1 LIKKR
6 ISVIFSV
13 IAVLFILLAGC
24 NEAAEPADVTT
35 YHVIGDGEKKVE
47 TIDKPSY
54 ADFYIP
60 EGMVSVYGS
69 NQLTPDEKRLYDRAK
84 EDLGH
89 FKEMVY
95 LPTDAVTYTKILELI
110 RFEEL
115 SFFPLKGRS
124 IGDYD
129 AGAGAFEVYY
139 DYYSDNTNAN
149 DTMTRINMEI
159 EAAAGEIIAELTPDM
174 NDYDKL
180 KFFHDWL
187 ITNCKTDD
195 SSSTDIYS
203 STIYGTLINK
213 VALCEGYAKT
223 FSYLCNLAGI
233 ENLIVSGVVNLPHM
247 WNMVKVD
254 GNWYHIDV
262 TYDFADENILF
273 THPEFISY
281 QYFLVSDA
289 VIENNHIIDKSIFE
303 PPAANVM
310 KDNYFIRERFTVF
323 ADSKTDEVIAHA
335 LSEAVKAK
343 RGYAVVKFDSTDLY
357 LNAVN
362 KISTAGGFDAINSA
376 VVAETGEVALYSTS
390 GYYSDYRILLFFIQ
404 YSTPLTP

>member
-1 LIKKR
+1 LTKKR
-6 ISVIFSV
+6 ISLILSV
-13 IAVLFILLAGC
+13 FTILFILLTGC
-24 NEAAEPADVTT
+24 NETARQTDVTT
-35 YHVIGDGEKKVE
+35 YHVIGDGEKTVE
-47 TIDKPSY
+47 TIEKPDY

-60 EGMVSVYGS
+60 EGMVSAYGS
-69 NQLTPDEKRLYDRAK
+69 NLLSPDEKRIYDKAK

-95 LPTDAVTYTKILELI
+95 LPTDAVTYTRILELI

-129 AGAGAFEVYY
+129 AGAGSFEVYFN
-139 DYYSDNTNAN
+139 YYSDNTTAN

-159 EAAAGEIIAELTPDM
+159 EAAAGEIMSDITPDM
-174 NDYDKL
+174 TDYDKL

-187 ITNCKTDD
+187 IKNCKTDD

-203 STIYGTLINK
+203 STIYGTLINR

-233 ENLIVSGVVNLPHM
+233 ENLIVSGTVNLPHM
-247 WNMVKVD
+247 WNMVKLD

-273 THPEFISY
+273 SHPEFISY

-289 VIENNHIIDKSIFE
+289 VIENNHVIDRTVFE
-303 PPAANVM
+303 PPVANTM
-310 KDNYFIRERFTVF
+310 KENYYIRERLTVF
-323 ADSKTDEVIAHA
+323 GDSVSDDVIAHA
-335 LSEAVKAK
+335 LTEAVKDK

-362 KISTAGGFDAINSA
+362 KISTAGGFDEINSK
-376 VVAETGEVALYSTS
+376 VVAETGEIALYSTS
-390 GYYSDYRILLFFIQ
+390 DYYSNYRILLFFIQ
-404 YSTPLTP
+404 YSNSD

>member
-1 LIKKR
+1 MIKNR
-6 ISVIFSV
+6 ISVILSV
-13 IAVLFILLAGC
+13 LIVLLLVLAGC
-24 NEAAEPADVTT
+24 NEQAEQADVTT
-35 YHVIGDGEKKVE
+35 YHVIGGGEKTVE
-47 TIDKPSY
+47 TINKPSY

-60 EGMVSVYGS
+60 EGLVTAFGS
-69 NQLTPDEKRLYDRAK
+69 SLLTPEEKRIYDRAR

-115 SFFPLKGRS
+115 SFFPLKDRS

-129 AGAGAFEVYY
+129 AGAGAFEVYFK
-139 DYYSDNTNAN
+139 YYSDNTNAN

-159 EAAAGEIIAELTPDM
+159 EAAAKAIMAEITPDM
-174 NDYDKL
+174 TDYDKL

-187 ITNCKTDD
+187 IKNCKTDD
-195 SSSTDIYS
+195 SNPTDIYS

-233 ENLIVSGVVNLPHM
+233 ENVIVAGVVNLPHM
-247 WNMVKVD
+247 WNMVRLD

-262 TYDFADENILF
+262 TYDFADENVLF

-289 VIENNHIIDKSIFE
+289 VIENNHIIDKTIFE
-303 PPAANVM
+303 PPSANSM
-310 KDNYFIRERFTVF
+310 KENYFVRERLTVF

-357 LNAVN
+357 MNAVN
-362 KISTAGGFDAINSA
+362 KISSAGGFDAINSA
-376 VVAETGEVALYSTS
+376 VIAETGEIALYSTS
-390 GYYSDYRILLFFIQ
+390 DYYSDYRILLFFIQ
-404 YSTPLTP
+404 YNNSD